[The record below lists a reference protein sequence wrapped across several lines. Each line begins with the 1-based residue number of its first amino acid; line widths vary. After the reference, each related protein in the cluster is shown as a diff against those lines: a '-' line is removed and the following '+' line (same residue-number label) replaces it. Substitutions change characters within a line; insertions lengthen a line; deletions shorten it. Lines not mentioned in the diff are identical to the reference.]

1 MKKQEVFSIAQYIP
15 FTDEQK
21 RRASAIDLEAF
32 LRSRGEGLLRSG
44 RDKRLASDRS
54 VTVRGSEW
62 YDHAAGQGGG
72 PVSFLQR
79 FYRMSYP
86 EAMRTLLGGAY
97 PAARESAPQPHKEFA
112 LPDASADM
120 RRVYAYL
127 IKQRHIGKDVID
139 HFAKAGLLYED
150 AKHHNCVF
158 VGTERLTPRHKDW
171 NEDLVQQTQERKLL
185 CQTMY
190 CP

>member
-32 LRSRGEGLLRSG
+32 LRSRGERLLRSG
-44 RDKRLASDRS
+44 KDKRLASDRS

-62 YDHAAGQGGG
+62 YDHAADRGGG

-86 EAMRTLLGGAY
+86 EAMCTLLGGAY
-97 PAARESAPQPHKEFA
+97 PPVPESVPKPREAFRANAEGSDPRYSFH
-112 LPDASADM
+112 
-120 RRVYAYL
+120 
-127 IKQRHIGKDVID
+127 HIGGDGSLYVFEAPID
-139 HFAKAGLLYED
+139 LLSFITLHPDRWREHSYV
-150 AKHHNCVF
+150 ACC
-158 VGTERLTPRHKDW
+158 RH
-171 NEDLVQQTQERKLL
+171 RR
-185 CQTMY
+185 
-190 CP
+190 